1 MNRLGIL
8 PAIVIGISF
17 VMLGSSLVMNLMN
30 NTWLVSPDNGAFIDL
45 QRRAADGTI
54 DGTLLYQNSQG
65 TLIGAFLG
73 SVLVIGMGF
82 TLPFAYLLNRRI
94 RAIGQWREAPYSVL
108 FRQGLWAGIL
118 FALCIWLQMSRTLSF
133 PIAMLLFAILLLVE
147 AFIIIRQRSAE
158 TAQ

>member
-8 PAIVIGISF
+8 PAIVIGISL
-17 VMLGSSLVMNLMN
+17 VMMGSSLVMNLMN
-30 NTWLVSPDNGAFIDL
+30 NTWFVSPDHNLFIEF
-45 QRRAADGTI
+45 QRRAVDGTADGAQ
-54 DGTLLYQNSQG
+54 LYQHSQR
-65 TLIGAFLG
+65 TLIAAFLA
-73 SVLVIGMGF
+73 SVLIIGMGF

-118 FALCIWLQMSRTLSF
+118 LALCLWLQMSRTLSF

-158 TAQ
+158 TTQ